1 MTVQIDQPGDDVRS
15 RGVGPVPAPRRLRQR
30 RFRVAHA
37 LLAAGVI
44 ALGALGG
51 GVALAAVAADGE
63 YLAITRDIA
72 YGTRLSADDLQVVR
86 VDAAPALAPVPATEL
101 DRVVGTYAA
110 MPLVGGTLLT
120 ARMLTGDPTPGP
132 GEYVVGVTLRGDR
145 LPAQRPEPGDAVLLV
160 ATTDPAADPGGGD
173 TGLSGRTWPATV
185 TAVASPGGGLF
196 VPGGA
201 EGQVTLDVVVP
212 VRDGPDVARAAALG
226 ELTVILSAGG

>member
-1 MTVQIDQPGDDVRS
+1 MTVQIDHSSEDVQG
-15 RGVGPVPAPRRLRQR
+15 RGVGPVAAPRRLRQR

-37 LLAAGVI
+37 MLAAGVI

-63 YLAITRDIA
+63 YLAITRDVA
-72 YGTRLSADDLQVVR
+72 YGAQLSASDLQVVR
-86 VDAAPALAPVPATEL
+86 VDAAPGLDPVPATEL

-132 GEYVVGVTLRGDR
+132 GEYVVGITLRGDR

-160 ATTDPAADPGGGD
+160 ATTDPGVED

-185 TAVASPGGGLF
+185 TAVAAPNGGLF
-196 VPGGA
+196 VPGSA
-201 EGQVTLDVVVP
+201 EQGVTLDVVVP
-212 VRDGPDVARAAALG
+212 VRDGPDVARAAAAG